1 LPFDK
6 RRRRYAPL
14 VFYRVIGG
22 KNRLLATL
30 SVVDFAFYGNKFHKM
45 ILVCDAKSKKI
56 FHAFAL
62 IIFTTNVEIS

>member
-1 LPFDK
+1 MKRLPFDK

-14 VFYRVIGG
+14 VLYRVIGG

-30 SVVDFAFYGNKFHKM
+30 SVVDFAFCGNEFHKM

-62 IIFTTNVEIS
+62 QLTVIN